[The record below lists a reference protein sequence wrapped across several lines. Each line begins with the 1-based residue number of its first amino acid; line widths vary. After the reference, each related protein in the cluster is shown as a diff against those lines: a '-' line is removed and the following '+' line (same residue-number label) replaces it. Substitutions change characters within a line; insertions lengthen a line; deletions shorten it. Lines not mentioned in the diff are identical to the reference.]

1 MPRISTASHHP
12 GRPRSHRVNL
22 PGRFDRAG
30 RGASSEPAACAELGE
45 YLHDEVGQWLAL
57 ALLQLNG
64 IPSASPVAER
74 ALRDLRHSLEQAA
87 LAIRDATQRCS
98 AAVDAPS
105 LLVAI
110 EQSLA
115 SSPWAGRP
123 LSTQLSPA
131 LSTLEPRQVP
141 HAPRI
146 IRELAAN
153 AHRHARATAIQV
165 RAWRRGAVLRIQVRD
180 NGVGFDASEDHA
192 SYGLGSVRR
201 QVMAEGGRLRLH
213 APAGRGTRIDVEL
226 PLRDIR
232 SVRDGDSSCLA
243 GESSCPA

>member
-1 MPRISTASHHP
+1 MHRTSTASHHL
-12 GRPRSHRVNL
+12 GRPRSRRVTL
-22 PGRFDRAG
+22 PKRF
-30 RGASSEPAACAELGE
+30 EPGACAELGQ

-57 ALLQLNG
+57 ALLQVNG
-64 IPSASPVAER
+64 IPSASPVAEH
-74 ALRDLRHSLEQAA
+74 ALNDLRHSLERAS
-87 LAIRDATQRCS
+87 LAIRDAMQRCS
-98 AAVDAPS
+98 APADTAS
-105 LLVAI
+105 LLAAI

-115 SSPWAGRP
+115 DSPWADHP

-131 LSTLEPRQVP
+131 LTALEPGQAP

-153 AHRHARATAIQV
+153 AHRHARATSIQI
-165 RAWRRGAVLRIQVRD
+165 RAWRKGSVLRIQVRD
-180 NGVGFDASEDHA
+180 NGVGFDEGRDHA

-201 QVMAEGGRLRLH
+201 QVMAEGGYLRLH

-232 SVRDGDSSCLA
+232 CVRDGAAARLAVPSS
-243 GESSCPA
+243 